1 MKNIL
6 ILGCTGSIGTSALNI
21 AREFPDRFN
30 VVGLTAHKSKER
42 LQELSKEFGN
52 VPTCLTGVDSE
63 DALERLINTCG
74 ADIVVNGIA
83 GSPGLMPSVFVLRA
97 GIDLALAN
105 KETIVMAGPLIARLA
120 REHNCRIL
128 PVDSEHSAVF
138 TLVEKFGSDSIG
150 QIVLTA
156 SGGPFREKKSE
167 DLPFMRPAD
176 ALKHPTWDMGTK
188 ITIDSAS
195 LANKGLEVIE
205 ACRLFNISPDR
216 VKVTVHPQSLV
227 HSLIRTRDGV
237 LYAQISPPDMRHPI
251 LTALTWPDFVPSSLE
266 EWDITAGGTL
276 NFYPPRMN
284 DFPMLPLAY
293 KSLSMA
299 SGPIAYNAANEIAVE
314 AFLNGKIAFTQIA
327 YVTDR
332 ILAMDWN
339 KEPVTIDDVFLFD
352 NKARQQAKKIVEDIL
367 CGIIPQ
373 SKTCLA
379 NRSWEVLG

>member
-21 AREFPDRFN
+21 AREFPNRFN

-63 DALERLINTCG
+63 EALERLITTCG

-176 ALKHPTWDMGTK
+176 ALKHPTWNMGTK

-314 AFLNGKIAFTQIA
+314 AFLNGKITFTQIA

-332 ILAMDWN
+332 ILAIDWN

>member
-1 MKNIL
+1 MKNLL

-176 ALKHPTWDMGTK
+176 ALKHPTWNMGTK

-314 AFLNGKIAFTQIA
+314 AFLNGKITFTQIA